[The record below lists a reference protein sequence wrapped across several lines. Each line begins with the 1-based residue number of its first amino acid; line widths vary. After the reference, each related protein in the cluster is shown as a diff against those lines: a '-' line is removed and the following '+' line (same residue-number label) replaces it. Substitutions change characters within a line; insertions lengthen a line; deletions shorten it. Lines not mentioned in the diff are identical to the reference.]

1 MLPSAPTVAVAMHR
15 VVAFQSAPGLCPY
28 NDFPAVFEYLAAMV
42 RYCSSYMYS
51 VCILQTHPT
60 VHHLARHLTVLADM
74 SVEH

>member
-1 MLPSAPTVAVAMHR
+1 MHR

-51 VCILQTHPT
+51 VCILQTRIPQYII
-60 VHHLARHLTVLADM
+60 
-74 SVEH
+74 